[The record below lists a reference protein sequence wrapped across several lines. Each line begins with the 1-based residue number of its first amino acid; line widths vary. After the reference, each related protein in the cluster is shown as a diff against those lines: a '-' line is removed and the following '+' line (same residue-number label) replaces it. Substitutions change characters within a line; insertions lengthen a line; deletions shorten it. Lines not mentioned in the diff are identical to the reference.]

1 MPRSSRELSNR
12 LFRVGLPLWW
22 GTRYNVLCTYERED
36 RPTTTT
42 DRLSQTQNFQP
53 KNAKN
58 EQQKHLLKSRP
69 DLRQRKFLGLCQL
82 PEEDEPAWVTQ
93 PGRTPADLP
102 EGDGGVCGGD
112 VPPVD
117 HLGLPQP
124 LVRLGEGDEVALSA
138 GLRVEMAKPGRRMGE
153 RVLCYLANK
162 QNCCSSRLLV

>member
-1 MPRSSRELSNR
+1 MIK
-12 LFRVGLPLWW
+12 
-22 GTRYNVLCTYERED
+22 
-36 RPTTTT
+36 
-42 DRLSQTQNFQP
+42 QP
-53 KNAKN
+53 PQIRDAICRKTF
-58 EQQKHLLKSRP
+58 ECHLLKIQALSADQLFKELPKLTKNEP
-69 DLRQRKFLGLCQL
+69 DR
-82 PEEDEPAWVTQ
+82 A
-93 PGRTPADLP
+93 PADLP
-102 EGDGGVCGGD
+102 EGDCGVCGGD

>member
-1 MPRSSRELSNR
+1 MLFSSSHL
-12 LFRVGLPLWW
+12 L
-22 GTRYNVLCTYERED
+22 
-36 RPTTTT
+36 
-42 DRLSQTQNFQP
+42 QTETFQP
-53 KNAKN
+53 PKLLQELQPRAEAKI
-58 EQQKHLLKSRP
+58 QT
-69 DLRQRKFLGLCQL
+69 
-82 PEEDEPAWVTQ
+82 A
-93 PGRTPADLP
+93 PADLP